1 MNEYVSLS
9 SYSKTSLPG
18 RMDFVQAISGALL
31 AIFTLMHLL
40 FVSTVLISPSLMN
53 GLGWLL
59 EELYLAQ
66 IGGPLILLIMVIH
79 FIIAARKMPFHVG
92 SLQLFFRHAKA
103 MRHCD
108 TSLWLVQVITA
119 IMLLVMVTS
128 HIFVVLSAL
137 PITAESSALREQSG
151 WSPFYVV
158 LLICVGLHL
167 SIGLFRIGVKY
178 GYITES
184 TRSLWTKRTWYLIFA
199 YVGLGL
205 LTMVRFHFI
214 NVN

>member
-1 MNEYVSLS
+1 MDGFVSLNA
-9 SYSKTSLPG
+9 YSKTSLPG
-18 RMDFVQAISGALL
+18 RMDFVQAITGALL
-31 AIFTLMHLL
+31 ALFTLIHLV

-79 FIIAARKMPFHVG
+79 FVIAARKMPFQVG
-92 SLQLFFRHAKA
+92 ALPVFFKHAKS

-119 IMLLVMVTS
+119 IVLLVMVTS
-128 HIFVVLSAL
+128 HIYVVLTSL
-137 PITAESSALREQSG
+137 PITAETSAMREQGG
-151 WSPFYVV
+151 WSPFYFV

-167 SIGLFRIGVKY
+167 AIGLFRIGVKY
-178 GYITES
+178 GYITDS
-184 TRSLWTKRTWYLIFA
+184 TRALWTKRTWYLIIA
-199 YVGLGL
+199 YVGLGI
-205 LTMVRFHFI
+205 LTMIRFHFI
-214 NVN
+214 NIS